1 MQDQVARLVKAGC
14 DLSLRQLHVL
24 FQCHARG
31 ALTVKELSESGGDNL
46 DRPAV
51 SRAVE
56 RIRELGYVD
65 RREHPD
71 DRRSVLVSLTAP
83 GKAFVKGALRTT

>member
-1 MQDQVARLVKAGC
+1 MRELVAKLVRTGC
-14 DLSLRQLHVL
+14 DLSLRQIHVV
-24 FQCHARG
+24 FECDARG
-31 ALTVKELSESGGDNL
+31 ALTVKELSDSGGGKL

-56 RIRELGYVD
+56 RLRELGYVD

-71 DRRSVLVSLTAP
+71 DRRSVLVSLTAS
-83 GKAFVKGALRTT
+83 GKTFAKAALKV